1 MDSGEIRGPCQVALV
16 QGKLGELS
24 RGGVSGFKKKPNNIE
39 AWLPSTS
46 PQEDPAALLHHQ
58 CGDLDALRLFIS
70 KTSEQFLLPSSTH

>member
-1 MDSGEIRGPCQVALV
+1 MGSKKQSGI
-16 QGKLGELS
+16 
-24 RGGVSGFKKKPNNIE
+24 KKTK

-70 KTSEQFLLPSSTH
+70 KTSEQFLLPSSTY

>member
-1 MDSGEIRGPCQVALV
+1 MALV

-24 RGGVSGFKKKPNNIE
+24 RGCVSGLKKKNKKTSIE

-58 CGDLDALRLFIS
+58 TGDLDALRLFIS
-70 KTSEQFLLPSSTH
+70 KTSEQFLLPSSTL